1 MTTPSPASPRAS
13 VPDGRVAPVVDVH
26 GVERRFGPVAALG
39 PIDLQIS
46 PGEFVSVVGPSGCG
60 KSTLLEIVAGLQEP
74 DSGRVSVAG
83 APLRGPR
90 AETSIIFQ
98 ESATLP
104 WRTVLDNV
112 AFALESQGVKKAERR
127 AVARDLLGRVG
138 LGDFAQHHP
147 PQLSGGMRQRV
158 AIARCL
164 STNPSLILA
173 DEPFGALDEQT
184 RLLMSFELLRLVEES
199 SCGVLFITHSL
210 QEAVL
215 LSDRVLVMSARPG
228 RILDE
233 VVIDLPR
240 PRDEHALAEPAAVQA
255 VDRIWSTLRAE
266 ASTAMRVAP

>member
-1 MTTPSPASPRAS
+1 VPA
-13 VPDGRVAPVVDVH
+13 VVEVH
-26 GVERRFGPVAALG
+26 DVERRFGSIAALG
-39 PIDLQIS
+39 PIDLQIA

-60 KSTLLEIVAGLQEP
+60 KSTLLEIIAGLQEP
-74 DSGRVSVAG
+74 DAGRVSVAG
-83 APLRGPR
+83 EPLCGPQ
-90 AETSIIFQ
+90 ATTSIIFQ

-112 AFALESQGVKKAERR
+112 AFALESRGMKKAERR
-127 AVARDLLGRVG
+127 AVAHELLGRVG
-138 LGDFAQHHP
+138 LADFARHHP
-147 PQLSGGMRQRV
+147 SQLSGGMRQRV

-164 STNPSLILA
+164 STNPNLILA

-233 VVIDLPR
+233 IVIDLPR
-240 PRDEHALAEPAAVQA
+240 PRSEHALAEPTAVSA
-255 VDRIWSTLRAE
+255 VNRIWSTLRAE